1 MATSPCLVAL
11 DERQSRLLDD
21 EESVLPEDDA
31 LAELLPVSL
40 LHPGEAAE
48 VEVLSELLLLEVTP
62 LVIFARTDDV
72 KNSSKWLLL
81 LLLLLLLLFR
91 SLPVVVV
98 AVLLLPAL

>member
-21 EESVLPEDDA
+21 EESVLPEEAGDDS
-31 LAELLPVSL
+31 PL
-40 LHPGEAAE
+40 LHPGVAAE
-48 VEVLSELLLLEVTP
+48 VEVVSELLLLEVTP